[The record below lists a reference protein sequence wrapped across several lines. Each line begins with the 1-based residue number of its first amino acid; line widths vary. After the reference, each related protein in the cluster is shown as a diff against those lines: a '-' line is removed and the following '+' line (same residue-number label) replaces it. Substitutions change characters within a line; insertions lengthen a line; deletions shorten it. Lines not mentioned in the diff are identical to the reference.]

1 MARKKELS
9 SPFSTGAG
17 GANFEAHVQSSF
29 VALMLTRGYAPLL
42 PNWPIVEVKLQAK
55 IDGYETDDLV
65 VYVEKPGTKERRKL
79 LCQVKHR
86 IKITASDS
94 IFAEVMKAA
103 WEDFNNTELFD
114 KSRDAIVLIVGP
126 LTKTDSEVTEL
137 LNYARVLRNNFADF
151 FTNVKTA
158 KFISETKKKKLG
170 VIRAHLKAAND
181 GIDVPDQEFHQF
193 LTRFYLLSYDLG
205 EEEGAVLSLIHSH
218 ISQFVADGAKDV
230 WSRIRAFVSNYNRHA
245 GDITLDD
252 IPEDLKEHFTEKP
265 AHVFPASLAIAQ
277 QASSDSFA
285 SWAEHPDAYHLALAL
300 LLGGW
305 DGSNQ
310 EDRQVISQ
318 FFRTDYKDWLLK
330 ARAILHQDH
339 NPLLVKND
347 VWKVDRKKELWHE
360 LASYILD
367 SDLER
372 FKKLAVAVLEEIN
385 PAFDLPPEE
394 RYAAAIHGKTLKYS
408 DVLRKGIAEGLA
420 ILGNY
425 SDACTNTTINN
436 AKRQAEF
443 AVHELLNDADW
454 LLWGSLNDVLPDL
467 AEASP
472 TYFLGAV
479 EKALNVDP
487 SPFVALFAQE
497 SSGVHGRTYI
507 TGLLWGLE
515 ALAWDENNLARVCS
529 LLADFASHDPG
540 GQWANRPFN
549 SLVTILLPWLPQ
561 TLAPAKKRKVAVKT
575 VLQEQP
581 SIAWKLITQLLP
593 GQQRHSS
600 GTHRPQWQ
608 TIKIEDVADQEVNKQ
623 EYIEEI
629 TYYTNLAVEQ
639 AENSVDRLSKL
650 IEFLP
655 SLSIQALEEV
665 LAALSSKVLV
675 GLPEE
680 ERFRLWDTLTSLLR
694 KHRRFPEAEW
704 VLPNPMLDR
713 FEQAANKL
721 APQNPLNLYR
731 PLFSDHDISFY
742 DESDDYEVADQKIN
756 QQRDEALATIFNQ
769 YGTQGVICFAN
780 SVKRPGLVGAALAT
794 IGDSVI
800 DSTLLPALLDSEDS
814 KEKTLVKSFVWRRY
828 QLQGWK
834 WCEGLDRASWTHEQ
848 IGILLACLPFEKKT
862 WERAESWLQEHVV
875 EYWSRADINAH
886 STGDDIDAGIAK
898 LLEYGRPNAAIECL
912 GGQLS
917 RTKHVDSNFAL
928 TALLGAVSSDE
939 PKHAIDRYYI
949 LELIKYLHE
958 APDVNEQELLE
969 VEWLYLSLLRDDEV
983 KPRLLERKLA
993 NEPEFFCE
1001 VIQLIYKPK
1010 DESRPAK
1017 EATKAEKS
1025 IAINAWRL
1033 LHHWSTVPGEQAG
1046 QKLDSK
1052 KFNNW
1057 LKKVKGIC
1065 AVSGHLPI
1073 ALVAIGKLLIHAPA
1087 DPSGLWIHKTIAEA
1101 LNDRDAESMRNGYYT
1116 GAYNSRGAHWVDP
1129 TGKPERELAEQ
1140 YRTKADAVENEG
1152 FQRFA
1157 VTLRELATTYD

>member
-29 VALMLTRGYAPLL
+29 VALMLTRGYAPIL

-55 IDGYETDDLV
+55 IDGYETDDIV
-65 VYVEKPGTKERRKL
+65 EYVEKPGTKERRKL

-94 IFAEVMKAA
+94 IFVEVMKVD
-103 WEDFNNTELFD
+103 WEDFNDTGRLD
-114 KSRDAIVLIVGP
+114 KRRDAIVLIVEP
-126 LTKTDSEVTEL
+126 LTNTDSEVTEL

-170 VIRAHLKAAND
+170 VIRAHLKVAND

-310 EDRQVISQ
+310 EDRQAISQ

-367 SDLER
+367 SDLEK

-385 PAFDLPPEE
+385 PAFDLLPEE
-394 RYAAAIHGKTLKYS
+394 RYAAAIHGKSLKHS
-408 DVLRKGIAEGLA
+408 EVLRKGIAEGLA

-497 SSGVHGRTYI
+497 SSAMHGRTYI

-515 ALAWDENNLARVCS
+515 ALAWDESKLVRVCS
-529 LLADFASHDPG
+529 VLADFANHDPG
-540 GQWANRPFN
+540 GQCANRPFN
-549 SLVTILLPWLPQ
+549 SLVGILLPWLPQ
-561 TLAPAKKRKVAVKT
+561 TLAPTEKRKVAIKT

-581 SIAWKLITQLLP
+581 CIAWKLIMQLLP
-593 GQQRHSS
+593 GQQTHSF
-600 GTHRPQWQ
+600 GTHQPRWQ
-608 TIKIEDVADQEVNKQ
+608 KFEIQNIAEQEIDRQ
-623 EYIEEI
+623 AYIEEI
-629 TYYTNLAVEQ
+629 AFYTDLAVEQ
-639 AENSVDRLSKL
+639 AEGSVDRLSRL
-650 IEFLP
+650 IDFLHRLP
-655 SLSIQALEEV
+655 IQALERV
-665 LAALSSKVLV
+665 LAALNSQALIR
-675 GLPEE
+675 LPEK
-680 ERFRLWDTLTSLLR
+680 ERFKLWDNLTRLLR
-694 KHRRFPEAEW
+694 KHRRFPEAQW
-704 VLPNPMLDR
+704 ALPSVTLER
-713 FEQAANKL
+713 FEEAADKL
-721 APQNPLNLYR
+721 APKDPLILYR

-742 DESDDYEVADQKIN
+742 DENDDYEVADQKIN

-780 SVKRPGLVGAALAT
+780 SVKRPGLVGAALR
-794 IGDSVI
+794 
-800 DSTLLPALLDSEDS
+800 SE
-814 KEKTLVKSFVWRRY
+814 
-828 QLQGWK
+828 
-834 WCEGLDRASWTHEQ
+834 
-848 IGILLACLPFEKKT
+848 
-862 WERAESWLQEHVV
+862 EH
-875 EYWSRADINAH
+875 
-886 STGDDIDAGIAK
+886 T
-898 LLEYGRPNAAIECL
+898 
-912 GGQLS
+912 
-917 RTKHVDSNFAL
+917 
-928 TALLGAVSSDE
+928 
-939 PKHAIDRYYI
+939 
-949 LELIKYLHE
+949 
-958 APDVNEQELLE
+958 
-969 VEWLYLSLLRDDEV
+969 
-983 KPRLLERKLA
+983 
-993 NEPEFFCE
+993 
-1001 VIQLIYKPK
+1001 
-1010 DESRPAK
+1010 
-1017 EATKAEKS
+1017 
-1025 IAINAWRL
+1025 
-1033 LHHWSTVPGEQAG
+1033 
-1046 QKLDSK
+1046 
-1052 KFNNW
+1052 
-1057 LKKVKGIC
+1057 
-1065 AVSGHLPI
+1065 
-1073 ALVAIGKLLIHAPA
+1073 
-1087 DPSGLWIHKTIAEA
+1087 
-1101 LNDRDAESMRNGYYT
+1101 
-1116 GAYNSRGAHWVDP
+1116 
-1129 TGKPERELAEQ
+1129 
-1140 YRTKADAVENEG
+1140 
-1152 FQRFA
+1152 
-1157 VTLRELATTYD
+1157 